1 MVVPPVLPEAE
12 LQSIFSMVWLSV
24 ASSVSMCLTSREA
37 RKKKPEKQ
45 DICVRPSKSLIPS
58 SSVKS
63 MASLN
68 VLISKRHS
76 CRIVFSASRSTG
88 IEMWL
93 TAARRR
99 AINSSWDRMMV
110 PAPFS

>member
-12 LQSIFSMVWLSV
+12 LPRIFSMVWLCV
-24 ASSVSMCLTSREA
+24 ASSVSMCLTNREA

-45 DICVRPSKSLIPS
+45 DIWVRPSKSLMPP

-68 VLISKRHS
+68 VLISQRHS
-76 CRIVFSASRSTG
+76 
-88 IEMWL
+88 
-93 TAARRR
+93 
-99 AINSSWDRMMV
+99 
-110 PAPFS
+110 

>member
-1 MVVPPVLPEAE
+1 
-12 LQSIFSMVWLSV
+12 MVWLCV
-24 ASSVSMCLTSREA
+24 ASSVSMCLTNREA

-45 DICVRPSKSLIPS
+45 DIWVRPSKSLMPP

-68 VLISKRHS
+68 VLISQRHS

-88 IEMWL
+88 IEMRM

-99 AINSSWDRMMV
+99 AKDCSWDSMM
-110 PAPFS
+110 APDSFS